1 MLSKDYFIRQIE
13 RVGVMLVAVRD
24 LIHGG
29 EHVRALAELQQAAVQ
44 AGVEVQILDIL
55 TAESLLDILGQT
67 SLHKLLPAAEILLL
81 KAELEA
87 SQGQT
92 GAAAQ
97 SLAKAVFLTEELKA
111 QIGDGSDPMLQ
122 DRLQAL
128 LERLEEA
135 AR

>member
-1 MLSKDYFIRQIE
+1 M
-13 RVGVMLVAVRD
+13 MLVAVRD